1 MVQTALETVDVQQFA
16 VHRQGVSI
24 PLLTQRQIPTV
35 QTSHTL
41 SEFPVATQSQ
51 GGVRFLLSRMIRPQA
66 QVVQKTVEIPAH

>member
-1 MVQTALETVDVQQFA
+1 MVQTVLETVEVQQFA
-16 VHRQGVSI
+16 VHRQGVLI

-35 QTSHTL
+35 QTIHTL
-41 SEFPVATQSQ
+41 SEAPVQ